1 MGVSS
6 GRATQS
12 ADVIIVGAGPAGS
25 ATAAYLA
32 MAGLDV
38 LLLEKAAFPREK
50 VCGDGL
56 TPRAVRELITLGI
69 PTPAEEGWIKNRGLR
84 IIGGGLRLELP
95 WPDSA
100 TFPPYGL
107 VRTRKDFDEILA
119 RHAVKHGARLREST
133 NVTGPVLDERTG
145 AIIGVRAKAMDADG
159 HDAGGPELQFTAP
172 LVVAADGNS
181 SRLSMSMDRPVRDDR
196 PMGVAVRTY
205 YTSPRHDDDYLE
217 SWLELWS
224 RDPKTGRRALLPGY
238 GWIFGVGDGT
248 SNVGLGIL
256 NTSSAF
262 GKVDYRDILK
272 RWVDTLPP
280 QWSFNDETMT
290 SPVRGAALP
299 MGFNRQPH
307 YGRGLL
313 LVGDAGGMV
322 NPFNGEGIAYAMES
336 GRLAAEVIAQA
347 FARQTDAGR
356 EKVLQSYPRVMKDAL
371 GGYYTLGRA
380 FATMIGKP
388 EVMRLAV
395 KYGLPHTTMM
405 KFLMKI
411 MANLGEPHG
420 GDAGDRLI
428 HALSK
433 MAPAA

>member
-1 MGVSS
+1 
-6 GRATQS
+6 
-12 ADVIIVGAGPAGS
+12 
-25 ATAAYLA
+25 

-38 LLLEKAAFPREK
+38 LMLEKAAFPREK

-100 TFPPYGL
+100 TYPPYGL

-159 HDAGGPELQFTAP
+159 HDTGSPELQFTAP

-181 SRLSMSMDRPVRDDR
+181 SRLSMSMSRPVRDDR

-205 YTSPRHDDDYLE
+205 YTSPRHEDDYLE

-224 RDPKTGRRALLPGY
+224 KDPKTGRRALLPGY

-256 NTSSAF
+256 NTSAAF

-272 RWVDTLPP
+272 RWVDTLPAE
-280 QWSFNDETMT
+280 WTFNDETMT

-307 YGRGLL
+307 YARGLL